1 MDRAEEDLEN
11 GGNGARGVPRRQ
23 AIKTVPLSAAGI
35 ATLVL
40 PQAASATS
48 HDDSPP
54 AGSVIYA
61 ATTSG
66 LSISTNGGATF
77 ENVLAGEFVQGVFAS
92 GSTVYAATFGG
103 LSIST
108 NGGSSFVTRTTDHG
122 LGDASVNSVYALGST
137 VYAAT
142 GSGLSISTDGV
153 VSFSDTRTTFNASL
167 ANNQID
173 DVFASSGEVYNMVYA
188 ASTSA
193 LEISDNGGGNFLS
206 HNVADGLGANWVHG
220 VFVSGGT
227 VYAATEGGL
236 SISTGI
242 EFNHVFVNRTTGD
255 GLGANRVRGVFV
267 SGSTVYAATDGGLS
281 ISTNGG
287 SSGSF
292 SNRTVSDGLA
302 SNFTMAVSASGSTVC
317 VATSGAGLSI
327 STNGGSTFVT
337 RTTDHGLGSN
347 DVFDVH
353 VG

>member
-1 MDRAEEDLEN
+1 MDRADEDLET

-23 AIKTVPLSAAGI
+23 AIKAVPLSAAGI

-48 HDDSPP
+48 HDDPPP

-61 ATTSG
+61 ATGNG

-77 ENVLAGEFVQGVFAS
+77 QNVLAGEFVQGVFAS
-92 GSTVYAATFGG
+92 GSTVYAATLSG

-108 NGGSSFVTRTTDHG
+108 NGGSSFVTRTDSDG
-122 LGDASVNSVYALGST
+122 LGDDAVNSVYALGST

-142 GSGLSISTDGV
+142 DGGLSISTDGGV
-153 VSFSDTRTTFNASL
+153 TCSVTRTQFNASL
-167 ANNQID
+167 VNNQLY
-173 DVFASSGEVYNMVYA
+173 DVFASSGEVFNMVYA
-188 ASTSA
+188 ASVNA

-206 HNVADGLGANWVHG
+206 HNVTDGLGSNWVHG

-227 VYAATEGGL
+227 VYAATDGGL

-242 EFNHVFVNRTTGD
+242 DGSHVFVNRTTVD
-255 GLGANRVRGVFV
+255 GLVANKVRGVFV
-267 SGSTVYAATDGGLS
+267 SGSTVYAATNGGLS

-302 SNFTMAVSASGSTVC
+302 SNSTWAVSASGSTVY
-317 VATSGAGLSI
+317 VATGSGLSI
-327 STNGGSTFVT
+327 STNGGSSFVT
-337 RTTDHGLGSN
+337 RTTEHGLG
-347 DVFDVH
+347 DDLVMDVH